1 MSARAAAP
9 LLALLLVAAAV
20 QGEDTGAVD
29 FPDEDN
35 EVLDP
40 RKIVDLL
47 GEEDYLD
54 VLVGGGEDGKWLS
67 LPGFGLFDNCI
78 NPPPE
83 CPNSNITFWLYTRE
97 IGDDPEQLDVAV
109 PESIEYARWAHGKP
123 VKVLIHGYTG
133 DKDYSPNTEI
143 RPAYLKYGD
152 YNVISVDWSPLAP
165 SPCYVQATYNV
176 ALVGNCTAQLIDEM
190 VRLGVAAFE
199 DIHVVGFS
207 LGGQVAGNIANYI
220 RSGKLT
226 RITGLD
232 PALPLFT
239 TISTSPRLDA
249 SDAQF
254 VDVIH
259 TNAGWKGKLMPSG
272 QLDFYLNSII
282 QQPGCSWDSSCDHAR
297 APAYFAESIA
307 SPQGFWGFS
316 CSSIISF
323 YTGLCSP
330 DDAAELVLMGEHAN
344 SSSRG
349 VYFAYTNPT
358 FPFAK
363 GHDLGEAVESLHN
376 ATSQVGGALGETAFN
391 ATAGAAEAAGAGA
404 AEAAAHRPTL
414 HNDN

>member
-123 VKVLIHGYTG
+123 VK
-133 DKDYSPNTEI
+133 
-143 RPAYLKYGD
+143 YGD

-226 RITGLD
+226 RIT
-232 PALPLFT
+232 
-239 TISTSPRLDA
+239 
-249 SDAQF
+249 
-254 VDVIH
+254 
-259 TNAGWKGKLMPSG
+259 
-272 QLDFYLNSII
+272 
-282 QQPGCSWDSSCDHAR
+282 DSSCDHAR

-376 ATSQVGGALGETAFN
+376 ATSQ
-391 ATAGAAEAAGAGA
+391 
-404 AEAAAHRPTL
+404 
-414 HNDN
+414 